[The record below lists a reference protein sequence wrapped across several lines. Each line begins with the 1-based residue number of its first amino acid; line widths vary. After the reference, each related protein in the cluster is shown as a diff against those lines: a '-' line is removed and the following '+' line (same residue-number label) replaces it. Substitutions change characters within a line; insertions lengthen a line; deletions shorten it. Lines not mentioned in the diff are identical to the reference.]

1 MQGSGSCTHHGLQ
14 SREHFHKELV
24 FSHLFTVGKHSNL
37 DLQRLLL
44 PKTQEWAKWHRNKTL
59 EKAAIFLSHKIEYE
73 DFKDGVRG
81 PFSWQVFKRQEQ
93 KQTHFLFY

>member
-1 MQGSGSCTHHGLQ
+1 M
-14 SREHFHKELV
+14 
-24 FSHLFTVGKHSNL
+24 
-37 DLQRLLL
+37 DLQRPLL
-44 PKTQEWAKWHRNKTL
+44 PKTQAWAKWHRNKTL
-59 EKAAIFLSHKIEYE
+59 EKAAIFLSHTVEYE